1 MTEAAKAG
9 IKIQVVAFEEGSDA
23 RHVVEVDQDG
33 VKRRVTVRV
42 SEVAWQGLGWF
53 AVAEP
58 RVRDVVER
66 YVTLHAADGTLQDEA
81 FISDDEAKDIHW
93 GNK

>member
-1 MTEAAKAG
+1 MVEAAK
-9 IKIQVVAFEEGSDA
+9 IEVVACEEGPDP
-23 RHVVEVDQDG
+23 RHVVVVEQNG

-42 SEVAWQGLGWF
+42 GEGTWQGLGWF

-58 RVRDVVER
+58 RVRNVVER
-66 YVTLHAADGTLQDEA
+66 YVALHAADGTLADEA